1 MKDEELVELR
11 AIRHEISLEFGHDI
25 HRYVAYLQ
33 CQEEEYRVQIRN
45 AERMLAT
52 QETYSDNPPLR
63 KAA

>member
-1 MKDEELVELR
+1 MRDEAFTEIR
-11 AIRHEISLEFGHDI
+11 AIRHDISLEFGHDI

-33 CQEEEYRVQIRN
+33 RQEEEYRTQIRN

-52 QETYSDNPPLR
+52 QETYSENPPLR